1 MKRSFWISVFA
12 FFMLLSGAVVTAI
25 SANDA
30 VGYVVR
36 DGHYLLTGETHQ
48 VPISPTTYDSK
59 KYWVIPVVS
68 GEDII
73 TYFPVKNEKA
83 ELQTHRPT
91 NRELFKTADILRE
104 FNVEKEKISKSQTT
118 DWFFTN
124 FYVLVFNELST
135 DFSNEIFELNII
147 DTTLND
153 KEVSA
158 QISKIKPLATAIS
171 QKSNDIS
178 QKINAAAMA
187 ESDFFSA
194 PTPEKADSLQ
204 NSFNDVFDSILELN
218 SLALDYRDRVTPLK
232 QAISVLDA
240 DAAAKEH
247 TIKLSSPPT
256 SFNNIGKYATSSIE
270 LSQGIKAIYSN
281 VSSRSDALLNEF
293 ESRIKRNDAFDVL
306 YGENEKLKSATNSEI
321 VQIQKGVETI
331 LSEDNRPYWKNQEL
345 IKTLDSKWS
354 QAQRAFNSRDYDSS
368 ILLAG
373 KVIDDIV
380 AIYNQGFTE
389 TQPKPIISQDLLFQ
403 LIVGLVVLLA
413 LLFIYSRRDKI
424 INFGKETEQ
433 EVEINAWKE
442 R

>member
-1 MKRSFWISVFA
+1 M
-12 FFMLLSGAVVTAI
+12 
-25 SANDA
+25 
-30 VGYVVR
+30 
-36 DGHYLLTGETHQ
+36 
-48 VPISPTTYDSK
+48 
-59 KYWVIPVVS
+59 
-68 GEDII
+68 
-73 TYFPVKNEKA
+73 
-83 ELQTHRPT
+83 
-91 NRELFKTADILRE
+91 
-104 FNVEKEKISKSQTT
+104 
-118 DWFFTN
+118 
-124 FYVLVFNELST
+124 
-135 DFSNEIFELNII
+135 
-147 DTTLND
+147 
-153 KEVSA
+153 
-158 QISKIKPLATAIS
+158 
-171 QKSNDIS
+171 
-178 QKINAAAMA
+178 
-187 ESDFFSA
+187 
-194 PTPEKADSLQ
+194 
-204 NSFNDVFDSILELN
+204 
-218 SLALDYRDRVTPLK
+218 
-232 QAISVLDA
+232 
-240 DAAAKEH
+240 
-247 TIKLSSPPT
+247 
-256 SFNNIGKYATSSIE
+256 
-270 LSQGIKAIYSN
+270 
-281 VSSRSDALLNEF
+281 
-293 ESRIKRNDAFDVL
+293 L